1 MVRFSL
7 RKKIVSGKHFPDA
20 VCFCQSGGDSAPEPP
35 LVAVQSGEAKIV
47 GRGYENVVIPK
58 QIRIIC
64 KYV

>member
-35 LVAVQSGEAKIV
+35 LGCGSKR
-47 GRGYENVVIPK
+47 RGQK
-58 QIRIIC
+58 
-64 KYV
+64 